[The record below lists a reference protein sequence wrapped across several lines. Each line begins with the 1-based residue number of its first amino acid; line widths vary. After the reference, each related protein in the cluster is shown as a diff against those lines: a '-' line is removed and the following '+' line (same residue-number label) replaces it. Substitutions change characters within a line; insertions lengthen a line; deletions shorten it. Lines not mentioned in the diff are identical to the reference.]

1 MKPNKQSKSR
11 TIRVLAASVL
21 CASLLAF
28 PADIFADTAKPASG
42 TIATQHAGTP
52 ILSSKEVKAFTDAYF
67 AKPHVSD
74 MLAGALVVI
83 VKDDKVLL
91 NTGYGY
97 ADLESKK
104 RLILIE
110 PCSAWPRYPNR

>member
-1 MKPNKQSKSR
+1 MKPNKQNKSR

-21 CASLLAF
+21 SASLLAF
-28 PADIFADTAKPASG
+28 PADIFADTVKPASS
-42 TIATQHAGTP
+42 TALTQHTGAP
-52 ILSSKEVKAFTDAYF
+52 VLSAKEVKAFTDAYF
-67 AKPHVSD
+67 AKPQVSD
-74 MLAGALVVI
+74 MLAGALVVV

-104 RLILIE
+104 RLTPIE